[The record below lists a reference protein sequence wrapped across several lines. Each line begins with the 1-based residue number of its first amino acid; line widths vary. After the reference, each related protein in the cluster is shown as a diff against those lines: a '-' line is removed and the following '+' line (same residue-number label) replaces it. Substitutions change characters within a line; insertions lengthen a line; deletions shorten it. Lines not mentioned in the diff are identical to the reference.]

1 MSSMV
6 IKLRKYYILFA
17 LLLILSLL
25 FSPKEKSIEAVGS
38 QSVELPVIMY
48 HQISRKNSNTGK
60 YIISREQL
68 VSDLEYIKK
77 MGYTTVTVKDL
88 INYVNGK
95 GSLPEKPVML
105 TFDDGH
111 ETAYT
116 ILYPLLKE
124 MGMCAVVS
132 VIGYLADLYTEID
145 DHNDTYSYLTWD
157 EIKELS
163 DTPEIEIQNHSFN
176 MHSVEKGGR
185 RGIAPMKGE
194 SRESYFS
201 AVNADVGKMQL
212 ELMKKGEVKATAM
225 VYPYGSHTELT
236 LEVCKDLGFLCTMTC
251 EERINTVT
259 KYNTASL
266 YNLGRYNRSGEMTAR
281 EFFADI
287 LN

>member
-1 MSSMV
+1 MV
-6 IKLRKYYILFA
+6 VRMRKYYLMFA
-17 LLLILSLL
+17 LLFL
-25 FSPKEKSIEAVGS
+25 FSLFCAHDNRAISASGK
-38 QSVELPVIMY
+38 QSVSLPIIMY
-48 HQISRKNSNTGK
+48 HQISRKNSNSGQ
-60 YIISREQL
+60 YIISLEQL
-68 VSDLEYIKK
+68 VSDLEYIKNQ
-77 MGYTTVTVKDL
+77 GYTTVTVKDL
-88 INYVNGK
+88 TDYVNGK
-95 GSLPEKPVML
+95 ANLPPKPVML

-116 ILYPLLKE
+116 VLYPLLKE
-124 MGMCAVVS
+124 RGMCAVVS

-185 RGIAPMKGE
+185 RGIAPMKNE
-194 SRESYFS
+194 TREDYFR
-201 AVNADVGKMQL
+201 AVNSDVGKMQIA
-212 ELMKKGEVKATAM
+212 LMKKGEVKATAM

-236 LEVCKDLGFLCTMTC
+236 LEVCKDLGFLCTLTC

-266 YNLGRYNRSGEMTAR
+266 YNLGRYNRSGEISTE
-281 EFFADI
+281 EFFKQFQ
-287 LN
+287 

>member
-1 MSSMV
+1 MAARM
-6 IKLRKYYILFA
+6 RKYYIMFA
-17 LLLILSLL
+17 LLFVLSL
-25 FSPKEKSIEAVGS
+25 FCNPKDTAVTAS
-38 QSVELPVIMY
+38 VEQSVELPIIMY
-48 HQISRKNSNTGK
+48 HQISRKNGNSGK
-60 YIISREQL
+60 YVISREQL
-68 VSDLEYIKK
+68 VSDLEHIKNQ
-77 MGYTTVTVKDL
+77 GYTTVTVKDL
-88 INYVNGK
+88 TDYVSGK
-95 GSLPEKPVML
+95 GNLPPKPIML

-145 DHNDTYSYLTWD
+145 DHNDAYSYLTWD

-185 RGIAPMKGE
+185 RGIAPMKNE
-194 SRESYFS
+194 SRENYFE
-201 AVNADVGKMQL
+201 AINADVGKMQL
-212 ELMKKGEVKATAM
+212 ELMKKGEVRATAM

-236 LEVCKDLGFLCTMTC
+236 LEICKDLGFLCTLTC
-251 EERINTVT
+251 EERINTIK

-266 YNLGRYNRSGEMTAR
+266 YNLGRYNRSGEISTE
-281 EFFADI
+281 EFFKQFQ
-287 LN
+287 

>member
-1 MSSMV
+1 MV
-6 IKLRKYYILFA
+6 VRMRKYYLMFA
-17 LLLILSLL
+17 LLFL
-25 FSPKEKSIEAVGS
+25 FSLFCAPDNRAISASGKE
-38 QSVELPVIMY
+38 SVSLPIIMY
-48 HQISRKNSNTGK
+48 HQISRKNSNSGQ
-60 YIISREQL
+60 YIISLEQL
-68 VSDLEYIKK
+68 VSDLEYIKNQ
-77 MGYTTVTVKDL
+77 GYTTVTVKDL
-88 INYVNGK
+88 TDYVNGK
-95 GSLPEKPVML
+95 ANLPPKPVML

-116 ILYPLLKE
+116 VLYPLLKE
-124 MGMCAVVS
+124 RGMCAVVS

-185 RGIAPMKGE
+185 RGIAPMKNE
-194 SRESYFS
+194 TREDYFR
-201 AVNADVGKMQL
+201 AVNSDVGKMQIA
-212 ELMKKGEVKATAM
+212 LMKKGEVKATAM

-236 LEVCKDLGFLCTMTC
+236 LEVCKDLGFLCTLTC

-266 YNLGRYNRSGEMTAR
+266 YNLGRYNRSGEISTE
-281 EFFADI
+281 EFFKQFQ
-287 LN
+287 